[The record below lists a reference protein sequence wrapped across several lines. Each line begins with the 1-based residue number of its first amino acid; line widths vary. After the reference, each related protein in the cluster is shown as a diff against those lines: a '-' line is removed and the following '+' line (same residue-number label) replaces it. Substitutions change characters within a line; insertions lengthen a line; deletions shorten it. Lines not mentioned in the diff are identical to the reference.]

1 MNWCC
6 GYVLLVLSLFN
17 YSEARMAKWSKLW
30 NLPKGERE
38 AALKAARFTPEQPG
52 KKAGGGYPSNQPAP
66 KKG

>member
-1 MNWCC
+1 M
-6 GYVLLVLSLFN
+6 
-17 YSEARMAKWSKLW
+17 EARMAQWSKLW
-30 NLPKGERE
+30 NLPKGERD